1 MNQSVPGPRTIRS
14 HPTARVLAALAC
26 AAVLVAAGTA
36 SAAGPHGG
44 FAGGGFARGGGGFA
58 RGGFARGGYGRPYGY
73 GWHGGGW
80 GGYGWPGYGWGWGL
94 GLGLGLGVYL
104 STLPWNYSTYW
115 WDGVPYYY
123 ASDHY
128 YEWDPSV
135 NEYQQVQPPA
145 QLTQRPG
152 SAPDQSLFAYP
163 KNGQS
168 VQQQAQDAAECRQW
182 AGQQVNSHA
191 APPASA
197 QDQSAAPAANAS
209 QPGVGAPPTA
219 TGALAD
225 AVGAP
230 ASDAAQAAEA
240 TGGSPFLRA
249 EAACLTGRGYSVD

>member
-1 MNQSVPGPRTIRS
+1 
-14 HPTARVLAALAC
+14 
-26 AAVLVAAGTA
+26 
-36 SAAGPHGG
+36 
-44 FAGGGFARGGGGFA
+44 
-58 RGGFARGGYGRPYGY
+58 
-73 GWHGGGW
+73 
-80 GGYGWPGYGWGWGL
+80 
-94 GLGLGLGVYL
+94 LGLGLGVYL

-115 WDGVPYYY
+115 WGGVPYYY

-197 QDQSAAPAANAS
+197 QDQSAAPPANAS
-209 QPGVGAPPTA
+209 QPGVGAPP
-219 TGALAD
+219 
-225 AVGAP
+225 P
-230 ASDAAQAAEA
+230 DAAQAAEA